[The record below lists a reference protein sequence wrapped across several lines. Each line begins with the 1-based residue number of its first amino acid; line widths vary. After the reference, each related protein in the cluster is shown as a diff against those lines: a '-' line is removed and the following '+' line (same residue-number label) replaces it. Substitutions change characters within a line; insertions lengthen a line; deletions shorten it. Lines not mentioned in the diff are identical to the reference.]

1 MVHEELKQMDQRI
14 EKLAN
19 GIGYHLETLLGQIDE
34 RLNQIETMNNRRFIK
49 IDSMLEGKVFDHC
62 D

>member
-1 MVHEELKQMDQRI
+1 MVHEELKQLDQRI
-14 EKLAN
+14 EMLAN

-34 RLNQIETMNNRRFIK
+34 RLNQIESMNNRRFIK
-49 IDSMLEGKVFDHC
+49 IDSMLEGKVLEHC